1 MNVGK
6 ASFQV
11 RGPYSGIR
19 LHPIGE
25 SPLMALHTTLLLLS
39 VSLFGDASTSSQ
51 PDLAAIATPMTLP
64 STDPGRETRLKA
76 ADRLRA
82 TLETA
87 NEAAVP
93 ELLTACEEAARML
106 PESSRNRVRML
117 AMVQEQRSR
126 LEKQKPDRLLRDT
139 RRGVEGAML
148 DLNFEPR
155 IEAPVPV
162 GWPAPTTVNEL
173 MVLDYPAYRL
183 ARAPM
188 SGQMRTNNTFWKL
201 FRHIESNQIPMTAPV
216 ETTYTGGKGQ
226 EEPQW
231 MAFLYQSTQQG
242 SLGKDGEV
250 EIVDLPAARVLS
262 IGRRGAMS
270 ERAMKSSRD
279 EMDAWLAAHPQWE
292 VCGPMRSMG
301 WNSPMVP
308 DARRYWEIQLPI
320 RIKATAAK

>member
-1 MNVGK
+1 MLLTP
-6 ASFQV
+6 A
-11 RGPYSGIR
+11 
-19 LHPIGE
+19 
-25 SPLMALHTTLLLLS
+25 LLLLTCG
-39 VSLFGDASTSSQ
+39 LFGDASA
-51 PDLAAIATPMTLP
+51 PLKPEAAADSTPMTLP
-64 STDPGRETRLKA
+64 STDPGKEARLKA
-76 ADRLRA
+76 AERLRA
-82 TLETA
+82 VLDA
-87 NEAAVP
+87 GAEAGVP
-93 ELLTACEEAARML
+93 ELLKACEEAAGLL
-106 PESSRNRVRML
+106 PESSRNRMRML
-117 AMVQEQRSR
+117 AMVQEQRAD
-126 LEKQKPDRLLRDT
+126 LEKQKPDRVLRDT

-148 DLNFEPR
+148 DLSFEPR

-188 SGQMRTNNTFWKL
+188 SGQTRTNSAFWKL

-216 ETTYTGGKGQ
+216 ETTYAGGKGE

-262 IGRRGAMS
+262 IGRRGSMS
-270 ERAMKSSRD
+270 ERAMKSSRI
-279 EMDAWLAAHPQWE
+279 EMDAWLAANAQWE

-308 DARRYWEIQLPI
+308 DARRYWEIQLPV
-320 RIKATAAK
+320 RLKTVAAK

>member
-1 MNVGK
+1 MLSTS
-6 ASFQV
+6 A
-11 RGPYSGIR
+11 
-19 LHPIGE
+19 
-25 SPLMALHTTLLLLS
+25 LLLLTCG
-39 VSLFGDASTSSQ
+39 LLGDATPSVRPERAT
-51 PDLAAIATPMTLP
+51 AATPVTLP
-64 STDPGRETRLKA
+64 STDPGKEARLKA
-76 ADRLRA
+76 AERLRA
-82 TLETA
+82 VLDA
-87 NEAAVP
+87 GAEAGVP
-93 ELLTACEEAARML
+93 ELLKACEGAAGLL
-106 PESSRNRVRML
+106 PESSRNRSRML
-117 AMVQEQRSR
+117 AMIQEQRAD
-126 LEKQKPDRLLRDT
+126 LEKQKPDRVLRDT

-148 DLNFEPR
+148 DLSFEPR

-188 SGQMRTNNTFWKL
+188 SGQMRTNNAFWKL

-216 ETTYTGGKGQ
+216 ETTYSATKGE

-242 SLGKDGEV
+242 SLGTDGEV

-262 IGRRGAMS
+262 IGRRGSMS
-270 ERAMKSSRD
+270 ERAMKSSRT
-279 EMDAWLAAHPQWE
+279 EMDAWLAANPQWE

>member
-1 MNVGK
+1 M
-6 ASFQV
+6 
-11 RGPYSGIR
+11 
-19 LHPIGE
+19 LL
-25 SPLMALHTTLLLLS
+25 SPALLLLTCG
-39 VSLFGDASTSSQ
+39 LFGDASAPLKAEASADS
-51 PDLAAIATPMTLP
+51 TPMTLP
-64 STDPGRETRLKA
+64 STDPGKEARRKA
-76 ADRLRA
+76 AERLRA
-82 TLETA
+82 VLEPATSSGA
-87 NEAAVP
+87 QADVP
-93 ELLTACEEAARML
+93 ELLKACEEAAGLL
-106 PESSRNRVRML
+106 PESSRNRMRML
-117 AMVQEQRSR
+117 AMVQEQRAD
-126 LEKQKPDRLLRDT
+126 LEKQKPDRVLRDT

-148 DLNFEPR
+148 DLSFEPR

-188 SGQMRTNNTFWKL
+188 SGQMRTNNAFWKL

-216 ETTYTGGKGQ
+216 ETTYSATKGE

-262 IGRRGAMS
+262 IGRRGSMS
-270 ERAMKSSRD
+270 ERAMKSSRT
-279 EMDAWLAAHPQWE
+279 EMDGWLAANPQWE

>member
-1 MNVGK
+1 M
-6 ASFQV
+6 
-11 RGPYSGIR
+11 
-19 LHPIGE
+19 LL
-25 SPLMALHTTLLLLS
+25 SPALLLLACG
-39 VSLFGDASTSSQ
+39 LFGDASA
-51 PDLAAIATPMTLP
+51 PLKPEAAAAPNPMTLP
-64 STDPGRETRLKA
+64 STDPGKEARRKA
-76 ADRLRA
+76 AERLRA
-82 TLETA
+82 VLEPATNSGA
-87 NEAAVP
+87 QAGVP
-93 ELLTACEEAARML
+93 ELLKACEEAAGLL
-106 PESSRNRVRML
+106 PESSRNRMRML
-117 AMVQEQRSR
+117 AMVQEQRAD
-126 LEKQKPDRLLRDT
+126 LEKQKPDRVLRDT

-148 DLNFEPR
+148 DLDFEPR

-188 SGQMRTNNTFWKL
+188 SGQMRTNNAFWKL

-216 ETTYTGGKGQ
+216 ETTYSATKGE

-262 IGRRGAMS
+262 IGRRGSMS
-270 ERAMKSSRD
+270 ERAMKSSRA
-279 EMDAWLAAHPQWE
+279 EMDAWLAANPQWE